1 MTRRLLLFAIP
12 LVLIAQDRK
21 RERERVRPMAEVTLR
36 LVEASS
42 AASAANDAADL
53 VPSELK
59 TLLRFTRYHLL
70 DSAYVRGTE
79 DEEMSLTLAGNL
91 SGTVKFDVRMR
102 EPEVMLEVDVEIN
115 GPARS
120 GERAPKLLETTT
132 MAKSGETVV
141 LGASRMRDSTN
152 ALIVLL
158 TAKLIP

>member
-1 MTRRLLLFAIP
+1 MKRRVWLLAIP
-12 LVLIAQDRK
+12 LLLTAQDRK
-21 RERERVRPMAEVTLR
+21 RERARPMAEVTLR
-36 LVEASS
+36 LIEATS

-53 VPSELK
+53 VPAELK
-59 TLLRFTRYHLL
+59 TLLRFTRYRLL

-79 DEEMSLTLAGNL
+79 DEDMSLTLAGNL

-102 EPEVMLEVDVEIN
+102 EPETLLEVDVEIH

-158 TAKLIP
+158 TAKLLP